1 MKLSPVHILNV
12 SGGLLHRSRN
22 VPSPTDAGRTPSAS
36 CLGGRSLV
44 LRSLRP
50 ASSGSANIIHVIVSC
65 CALFLFLLF
74 WSLSGGDGLPCE
86 LSSRGAD
93 CPLVAAM
100 RAFFLS
106 PALGLLLSWRPPL
119 ARSVRKGTN
128 RANLTL
134 PLVGTNRRPF
144 LSPFSFTF
152 LRQETYPPRA
162 PARPLSVNKK
172 SGGA

>member
-1 MKLSPVHILNV
+1 MSHCCLIGLMKLSPVHILNV
-12 SGGLLHRSRN
+12 SGDLLHRSRN

-50 ASSGSANIIHVIVSC
+50 ASVGEAYIIHVIVSC
-65 CALFLFLLF
+65 CALFSFLLF
-74 WSLSGGDGLPCE
+74 WCLSGGGGLPCV
-86 LSSRGAD
+86 LFTHGAD
-93 CPLVAAM
+93 CPLVAFM

-134 PLVGTNRRPF
+134 PSVGTNRRPF
-144 LSPFSFTF
+144 LSPFSCTF
-152 LRQETYPPRA
+152 LR
-162 PARPLSVNKK
+162 
-172 SGGA
+172 